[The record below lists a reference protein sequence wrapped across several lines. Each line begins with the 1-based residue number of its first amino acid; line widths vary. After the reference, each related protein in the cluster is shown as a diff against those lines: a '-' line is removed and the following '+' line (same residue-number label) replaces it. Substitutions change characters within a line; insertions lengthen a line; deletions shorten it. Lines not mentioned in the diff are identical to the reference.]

1 MIWQLTDD
9 KRWSALR
16 QRFSWVEEMH
26 HTPQDP
32 EHHGEGDVGVHTEM
46 VLNALITLPEF
57 QQLPAQQ
64 QEVLWAAALLH
75 DVEKRSTTVQENG
88 RIQWSCSSGRT
99 DGPTNFMARY
109 PNAVRAARANC
120 CTGAS
125 AWVTAMVTGTPG
137 TGAFV
142 AHGCNAHRHAS
153 ARFACSCRSAWS
165 PKPGSAINAG
175 THRSVRAVLP

>member
-9 KRWSALR
+9 KRWSTLR
-16 QRFSWVEEMH
+16 QRFSWVEDMH
-26 HTPQDP
+26 NTPQDP

-46 VLNALITLPEF
+46 VLNALVAMAEF

-64 QEVLWAAALLH
+64 QEILWAAALLH

-88 RIQWSCSSGRT
+88 RIQSLVMLVGGI

-109 PNAVRAARANC
+109 PDAVRATRANC

-125 AWVTAMVTGTPG
+125 AWVTAMVTGTSG
-137 TGAFV
+137 TGAFA
-142 AHGCNAHRHAS
+142 AHGCNAYRHTS

-165 PKPGSAINAG
+165 PLS
-175 THRSVRAVLP
+175 